1 MTDSKPGA
9 LPWTPV
15 RLLTIVAERV
25 LKDRILRHLDKL
37 GVSGYTLIESEGRG
51 ARGFAVDE
59 WQGENIEIQVIASRE
74 RVDAIAGK
82 LRERYFEHHSIILF
96 AQDVDVL
103 RPEKYQAR

>member
-1 MTDSKPGA
+1 MTDSKPGP

-59 WQGENIEIQVIASRE
+59 WQGDNIEIQVIASHE
-74 RVDAIAGK
+74 RVDAIASK

-103 RPEKYQAR
+103 RPEKYQPR